1 MNSHGDIEKARWKE
15 ELNDIKQKF
24 SSWIE
29 SIRNAEHNDCD
40 AQIENL
46 VDTLLTW
53 QQLAIQVFDAMEIAM
68 NYVDK
73 SEMTEFEWKNYAHTY
88 SNAVHAFTSAGV
100 DNHTHHGV
108 KTHLVEIF
116 D

>member
-1 MNSHGDIEKARWKE
+1 
-15 ELNDIKQKF
+15 
-24 SSWIE
+24 
-29 SIRNAEHNDCD
+29 
-40 AQIENL
+40 
-46 VDTLLTW
+46 
-53 QQLAIQVFDAMEIAM
+53 M